1 MRSILLLGFGLTFGI
16 WLLTGVYF
24 SHRISEIE
32 SRAAT
37 VNGHYVQAQE
47 LLSTVRSQVLLA
59 SVYVRD
65 ALLDPDP
72 TATAR
77 YKQRLEATNA
87 AADRALSQY
96 VPVLDAQTE
105 ADRVSRL
112 QRDVADFHDTMLRVL
127 ELESARSHPDARLIL
142 RERVMPK
149 REVVIRV
156 SEEIQSLNRSAFVRQ
171 QEAMAAIHQ
180 STQRQLWATLGV
192 ALLACVAIGIAATV
206 YAGRLEDRLQRQR
219 TRDVQNTRDLQE
231 LSTKLIN
238 AQEEERRTIARELH
252 DEVGQVLTAIKV
264 ELAVAQR
271 LIEARGD
278 PAHLLDDSRAIVEG
292 ALSTVR
298 DLSHLLHPA
307 LLDDLGLP
315 AAVEWYLRGFGIRH
329 GLRVDLLQEGM
340 EDERLA
346 PEVETSA
353 YRIVQEALTNVAK
366 HASATACRV
375 YLQRLPTTVLITIED
390 DGVGCDA
397 ALVQRPG
404 ERRGLGLIGIRERV
418 SELGGAMRL
427 ESAPGKGTR
436 VTVELPARVR
446 ATGNEPKELVADG

>member
-1 MRSILLLGFGLTFGI
+1 
-16 WLLTGVYF
+16 
-24 SHRISEIE
+24 
-32 SRAAT
+32 
-37 VNGHYVQAQE
+37 
-47 LLSTVRSQVLLA
+47 
-59 SVYVRD
+59 
-65 ALLDPDP
+65 
-72 TATAR
+72 
-77 YKQRLEATNA
+77 
-87 AADRALSQY
+87 
-96 VPVLDAQTE
+96 
-105 ADRVSRL
+105 
-112 QRDVADFHDTMLRVL
+112 
-127 ELESARSHPDARLIL
+127 
-142 RERVMPK
+142 
-149 REVVIRV
+149 
-156 SEEIQSLNRSAFVRQ
+156 
-171 QEAMAAIHQ
+171 
-180 STQRQLWATLGV
+180 
-192 ALLACVAIGIAATV
+192 
-206 YAGRLEDRLQRQR
+206 
-219 TRDVQNTRDLQE
+219 
-231 LSTKLIN
+231 
-238 AQEEERRTIARELH
+238 
-252 DEVGQVLTAIKV
+252 
-264 ELAVAQR
+264 LAVAQR